1 MIKVLHCFKT
11 YVTESKG
18 GIEQVIF
25 QLAEG
30 CSEFGIESQ
39 VFYLSK
45 EGPQD
50 NIPVGSHFA
59 HTASLD
65 FYLAST
71 GFSFSALKKFM
82 TLVKTVDIVHYHF
95 PWPYMDLLH
104 FMARVKKP
112 AVVSYHSDIVK
123 QKYLLKLYEPLMHR
137 FLGKMESIFVSSPNY
152 VNSSPVL
159 PRYAEKVSMIP
170 FGLDESTYPTPEP
183 ALLDRWR
190 KNVGPRFFL
199 FVGALRYYKGLDF
212 LIEAARL
219 TQLPLVIVGGG
230 FMEEELRERVASLG
244 LTNISFLGKV
254 TDADKNALLTLC
266 EAFVFPSH
274 LRSESFGVSLLEAA
288 MFGKPLICCEIGT
301 GTTYINI
308 AGETGH
314 VVPPADAEALAD
326 AMNQVWA
333 DPDRSAEMGRRARQ
347 RYEQV
352 FSIGSMVASY
362 AEAYHKVIGK

>member
-25 QLAEG
+25 QLSEG
-30 CSEFGIESQ
+30 CRDFGIESQ

-45 EGPQD
+45 DGAQD
-50 NIPVGSHFA
+50 NIPVGSHYA
-59 HTASLD
+59 YSARLD

-82 TLVKTVDIVHYHF
+82 KLVRAVDIVHYHF

-104 FMARVKKP
+104 FVGRVKKP
-112 AVVSYHSDIVK
+112 SVVSYHSDVVK
-123 QKYLLKLYEPLMHR
+123 QKYLLKLYEPLMHH
-137 FLGKMESIFVSSPNY
+137 FLGKMEMIFVSSPNY
-152 VNSSPVL
+152 INSSPVL
-159 PRYAEKVSMIP
+159 PRYADKVSMIP
-170 FGLDESTYPTPEP
+170 FGLDESTYPTPESS
-183 ALLDRWR
+183 LLDQWR
-190 KNVGPRFFL
+190 KKTGDRFFL

-219 TQLPLVIVGGG
+219 TQYPLVIVGGG
-230 FMEEELRERVASLG
+230 FMEQALRERVAAQG
-244 LTNISFLGKV
+244 LDNV
-254 TDADKNALLTLC
+254 TFVGTASDADKNALLTLC

-288 MFGKPLICCEIGT
+288 MYGKPLISCEIGT

-308 AGETGH
+308 ADQTGY
-314 VVPPADAEALAD
+314 VVPPGDAGALAEA
-326 AMNQVWA
+326 MNKVWENPA
-333 DPDRSAEMGRRARQ
+333 RAAEMGRQARL
-347 RYEQV
+347 RYERV
-352 FSIGSMVASY
+352 FSIGSMVESY
-362 AEAYHKVIGK
+362 ADAYHKVLDK